1 MRIALIN
8 VSLDPARGSDLV
20 TLEMAKR
27 LAIEHAVTL
36 VSMRATNCVAD
47 GVTILAPSSQG
58 ARSFLKFWR
67 TLKSELRA
75 CDVVHSHHAVVSL
88 VLPGRRLVTTYHGF
102 RGRLNLKL
110 GPRVG
115 EGISQLVRR
124 WLIRPALMRS
134 RAVVLVSNSLAPET
148 ATVADDAVHVI
159 YNGVDEPT
167 ASLQDATP
175 EHFLYVG
182 RLDPDKSPAELLRAY
197 RAGGSLPPLL
207 IAGDGSMRRQLE
219 QEFAG
224 QDIRFLGRVDR
235 DALQALYAKAF
246 AFVSASTFETF
257 CLPVIEAAHQGCPSI
272 GYRSGSLPEV
282 IQDRETG
289 WLLDDFER
297 DSAEAFRAAV
307 EMDEAGRAELASRC
321 RAWARRF
328 SWDSAMRQYV
338 DLYRRIA

>member
-1 MRIALIN
+1 MRIALVN

-27 LAIEHAVTL
+27 LASAHTVTL
-36 VSMRATNCVAD
+36 VSMRATNCSAE

-58 ARSFLKFWR
+58 TRPFLKFWR
-67 TLKSELRA
+67 ALRRELRD

-88 VLPGRRLVTTYHGF
+88 ILPAQRLVTTYHGF

-110 GPRVG
+110 GPRIG
-115 EGISQLVRR
+115 EGISQLIRR

-148 ATVADDAVHVI
+148 TTVAEDAIHVI
-159 YNGVDEPT
+159 YNGVDEPV
-167 ASLQDATP
+167 ASLRNAKPT
-175 EHFLYVG
+175 HFLYVG
-182 RLDPDKSPAELLRAY
+182 RLDPDKNLGELLSAY

-207 IAGDGSMRRQLE
+207 IAGDGSMRRELE
-219 QEFAG
+219 HEFASE
-224 QDIRFLGRVDR
+224 DIRFLGRVDR
-235 DALQALYAKAF
+235 DALQTLYANAF
-246 AFVSASTFETF
+246 AFVSASTFETV

-289 WLLDDFER
+289 WLLDNFER
-297 DSAEAFRAAV
+297 DSGEAFRAAV
-307 EMDEAGRAELASRC
+307 ELDEEARAELAARC
-321 RAWARRF
+321 RAWAQRF
-328 SWDSAMRQYV
+328 SWDTAMRQYL